1 MKKNNYALPGSH
13 DYSDENFDMDLY
25 KSSINVTDIE
35 ATQLIN
41 GSVMFAVD
49 FEFLAQYAD
58 GQRWIK
64 DASVIIGEPGPA
76 LLSDFKQSLIKWVK
90 QAREELANTHLN
102 GKKAE

>member
-1 MKKNNYALPGSH
+1 MKKNNYALSGSH

-35 ATQLIN
+35 ATELVN

-76 LLSDFKQSLIKWVK
+76 LLSGFKQALIRWVK
-90 QAREELANTHLN
+90 RARDELSTIQLN